1 MIQCNS
7 ERNDLVPKASADI
20 DTRPLREAVLA
31 QTTRV
36 IRRRRWVRRGAIG
49 TALVLCYVAGL
60 GTMRAWMNVS
70 PATEPILIAAAP
82 EEPDENAPKVV
93 AESTNV
99 QTENKHVAS
108 EPERPRR
115 SRFDIICEMSDR
127 YLYRDAD
134 TDAAIRGYRRA
145 LRIAT
150 PEELEIRPQKD
161 SWLLM
166 ALKQE
171 LKGRERRDENCGA

>member
-1 MIQCNS
+1 MNPCN
-7 ERNDLVPKASADI
+7 DKQTGPVPTMEAGI
-20 DTRPLREAVLA
+20 DTQPLREAVLA

-60 GTMRAWMNVS
+60 GTMRVWTGVS
-70 PATEPILIAAAP
+70 PPTGPAPIAAA
-82 EEPDENAPKVV
+82 EESGPITPKVAAEPVAPKAVGK
-93 AESTNV
+93 
-99 QTENKHVAS
+99 QIAS
-108 EPERPRR
+108 NRTRPRK
-115 SRFDIICEMSDR
+115 SRFEIICEIGDR

-134 TDAAIRGYRRA
+134 TEAAIRGYRRA
-145 LRIAT
+145 LRVAT
-150 PEELEIRPQKD
+150 PEELKICPQRD

-171 LKGRERRDENCGA
+171 LKGKERRDENRGA